1 MNEGGRRHIRPERW
15 EGRRVRGSAIS
26 RKEQGWS
33 RQSCNRA
40 GGRVWRKLPGWAG
53 RQVADWLRGWPPQEA
68 SQGGHR
74 GFTTQEMG
82 PARRAGGGGGKG
94 LGRPF
99 QGPHQGL
106 CPGPHV
112 SSPVQ
117 GGGPA
122 MVSGPGQVPEQEM
135 LPTPVPPWDRYLI
148 PQPGIL
154 LSPPSPPTHQPLP
167 RLSSLSPGTLPTCH
181 HS

>member
-1 MNEGGRRHIRPERW
+1 MNEGGRRHIRPEHW

-94 LGRPF
+94 LGRPTLPRPPP
-99 QGPHQGL
+99 GPVPRSPCVQP
-106 CPGPHV
+106 CPGRRTSYGLRSWPSPRAGDAPHTC
-112 SSPVQ
+112 SSL
-117 GGGPA
+117 
-122 MVSGPGQVPEQEM
+122 GQVPHPPARDP
-135 LPTPVPPWDRYLI
+135 LVPSLTPHTPT
-148 PQPGIL
+148 
-154 LSPPSPPTHQPLP
+154 TA
-167 RLSSLSPGTLPTCH
+167 
-181 HS
+181 